1 MNTEKKKQGYA
12 SIGFI
17 GAGNMAEAMI
27 AALIRTGTFLPGHIA
42 ACDIQPERTNYIEN
56 TYNIR
61 ILSDSRQIIEQCD
74 IVVLAVKPQQ
84 MADLLADAAGQGSFD
99 APAGRRLIIS
109 IAAGIKLETFEK
121 WIYAGKTASE
131 KDRRPIVRVMP
142 NTPAL
147 VGAGMCAFA
156 PNDFASSADIDITRR
171 ILGAMGEVFH
181 CDESKM
187 DAVTAVSGSGP
198 AYCFYFIESMMEAG
212 EKAGLTP
219 EEALHLTLSTVK
231 GALRLIE
238 MRGESPAGLRRKVTS
253 PGGTT
258 EAAIRVFDD
267 QGLKKI
273 LISGIVAAAKRSQ
286 ALSRTE

>member
-1 MNTEKKKQGYA
+1 MSDQNAQNNL

-27 AALIRTGTFLPGHIA
+27 AALIRTGVFSPGNIA
-42 ACDIQPERTNYIEN
+42 ACDIQPERAEYMKE
-56 TYNIR
+56 TYDIR
-61 ILSDSRQIIEQCD
+61 DASDNRQVFKQCD

-84 MADLLADAAGQGSFD
+84 MAGVLADAAEQGVFD
-99 APAGRRLIIS
+99 TPAGRQLILS
-109 IAAGIKLETFEK
+109 IAAGLTLATFEK
-121 WIYAGKTASE
+121 RIYAGKSDSE
-131 KDRRPIVRVMP
+131 KGRLPIIRVMP

-156 PNDFASSADIDITRR
+156 PNAFASSTDIDITRR

-198 AYCFYFIESMMEAG
+198 AYCFYFIESMLEAG
-212 EKAGLTP
+212 EKTGLSP

-231 GALRLIE
+231 GSLRLLE

-267 QGLKKI
+267 QGLKEI